1 MSAFVF
7 RFNFLLFGFAILS
20 LAAGTAFYAADLPQY
35 ARVAFASGT
44 AVVLLVLVGIII
56 KSLMRGAVG
65 LDLVAA
71 FSMAGSLALGETLAG
86 NVIALMFSGGQVL
99 EDFAQSRARR
109 EMTALLSRT
118 PRDARRYHDGALED
132 VAVDMIKPLDRLF
145 IRPGDILP
153 VDGLVLS
160 KAALIDESVM
170 TGEAEAVLRHRGDV
184 VVSGSTNVG
193 GAVDLE
199 ATTDASGSTYAAIVK
214 LVEQAEHAKAPMA
227 RLADR
232 YAVLFFIVTLGLAG
246 GAWLFTHDPL
256 RALAVLVVAT
266 PCPLILAV
274 PVAIVSGMSR
284 AAKRGVLVK
293 NGGALEAL
301 AATRTLLF
309 DKTGTLTA
317 GRPTIRHI
325 DHHPDWS
332 PDALLR
338 LAGALSQG
346 SRHVVSMA
354 LCDAARAQEGET
366 VLPNPETVEEVPGE
380 GIVGQVE
387 GREVQVGSMDY
398 VSGRASPSV
407 WSVEAGRRAAEEAG
421 LCTAIAVDGDL
432 VGLVR
437 FHDEVRPEA
446 EEVLG
451 KLRAA
456 GIDRIALVT
465 GDRREVA
472 EAVAAN
478 LPIDSIDAAVTPQGK
493 VDAVNR
499 EKALATVAMV
509 GDGVNDAPALA
520 AASVGIALGARGA
533 GASSEAADI
542 VLLVDR
548 LDPLPDA
555 VRIAKRSFAIARQ
568 SVRAGIGLSVLGMI
582 FAAFGYLKPIEG
594 AIVQEAIDV
603 AVILNAL
610 RALGSGISARKV
622 RQN

>member
-1 MSAFVF
+1 M
-7 RFNFLLFGFAILS
+7 RFTSFYNLGLLGIA
-20 LAAGTAFYAADLPQY
+20 LAALFAGGIASFTAYAAYAPWIFGIGTAA
-35 ARVAFASGT
+35 
-44 AVVLLVLVGIII
+44 VLVNLIGVIIV
-56 KSLMRGAVG
+56 SLSRGSVG

-86 NVIALMFSGGQVL
+86 NVIALMFAGGQVL

-109 EMTALLSRT
+109 EMTALLNRT
-118 PRDARRYHDGALED
+118 PRVARVYRNGVLDD
-132 VAVDMIKPLDRLF
+132 IAVEQIKPQDRLF

-153 VDGLVLS
+153 VDGTLLS

-170 TGEAEAVLRHRGDV
+170 TGEAEAVLRHHGDGL
-184 VVSGSTNVG
+184 VSGSSNVG
-193 GAVDLE
+193 GAFDLE
-199 ATTDASGSTYAAIVK
+199 ATTDATGSTYAAIVR
-214 LVEQAEHAKAPMA
+214 LVEQAELAKAPMA

-232 YAVLFFIVTLGLAG
+232 YAVLFFALTLALAG
-246 GAWLFTHDPL
+246 GAWFFTHDPL

-301 AATRTLLF
+301 AAARTLLF

-354 LCDAARAQEGET
+354 LYDAARVKAGDSI
-366 VLPNPETVEEVPGE
+366 LPNPETVEEEPGE
-380 GIVGQVE
+380 GIVGDVE
-387 GREVQVGSMDY
+387 GRRVHVGSMDY
-398 VSGRASPSV
+398 VTGRASPSV
-407 WSVEAGRRAAEEAG
+407 WSVEAGKRAAEEAG

-446 EEVLG
+446 EEVLA
-451 KLRAA
+451 KLREA
-456 GIDRIALVT
+456 GIQRIALVT

-478 LPIDSIDAAVTPQGK
+478 LPIESSDAAVTPQGK

-499 EKALATVAMV
+499 EKALAPVAMV

-520 AASVGIALGARGA
+520 AATVGIALGARGA

-555 VRIAKRSFAIARQ
+555 VRIAKRSFGIARQ
-568 SVRAGIGLSVLGMI
+568 SVRAGIGLSILGMI
-582 FAAFGYLKPIEG
+582 AAAFGHLKPIEG
-594 AIVQEAIDV
+594 AILQEAIDV

-610 RALGSGISARKV
+610 RALGSGFSGRKARH
-622 RQN
+622 R

>member
-1 MSAFVF
+1 M
-7 RFNFLLFGFAILS
+7 RFTSLYNLGLLAVALITLISGGIASFTSVAVYAPWIFGFGTAAILVNLIGVIIPS
-20 LAAGTAFYAADLPQY
+20 L
-35 ARVAFASGT
+35 S
-44 AVVLLVLVGIII
+44 
-56 KSLMRGAVG
+56 RGSVG

-86 NVIALMFSGGQVL
+86 NVIALMYAGGQVL
-99 EDFAQSRARR
+99 EDYAQSRARR
-109 EMTALLSRT
+109 EMTALINRT
-118 PRDARRYHDGALED
+118 PREARVYRNGALED
-132 VAVDMIKPLDRLF
+132 IAVERITSSDRLF

-153 VDGLVLS
+153 VDGVLIG

-170 TGEAEAVLRHRGDV
+170 TGEAEAVLRHRGETLL
-184 VVSGSTNVG
+184 SGSTNVG
-193 GAVDLE
+193 GAFDLE
-199 ATTDASGSTYAAIVK
+199 ATTDATGSTYAAIVR
-214 LVEQAEHAKAPMA
+214 LVEQAEQAKAPMA
-227 RLADR
+227 RMADR
-232 YAVLFFIVTLGLAG
+232 YALLFFALTLVLAG
-246 GAWLFTHDPL
+246 GAWILTQDPL

-354 LCDAARAQEGET
+354 LYDAARMKAGDA

-380 GIVGQVE
+380 GIVGHVE
-387 GREVQVGSMDY
+387 GRTIHVGSMEY
-398 VSGRASPSV
+398 VRGRASPSV
-407 WSVEAGRRAAEEAG
+407 WSAEAGKRAAEESG

-446 EEVLG
+446 SDVLAE
-451 KLRAA
+451 LRDA
-456 GIDRIALVT
+456 GIERIALVT

-499 EKALATVAMV
+499 EKALAPVAMV

-568 SVRAGIGLSVLGMI
+568 SVWAGIGLSVLGMI
-582 FAAFGYLKPIEG
+582 AAAFGYLKPIEG
-594 AIVQEAIDV
+594 AILQEAIDV

-610 RALGSGISARKV
+610 RALGSGISARKSV
-622 RQN
+622 GG